1 MPRRPAR
8 IARSSSRSSKKADA
22 VAARTGGSADGSL
35 LSVAHVT
42 GAHGIRGALKVRP
55 HGGGTTSLA
64 AGREITLRRG
74 GHVTVHTITRATAHG
89 RGQLLVELDGLRER
103 GAAETLAGSDV
114 LVPTETLPAP
124 GADEFYYHEMPGFLV
139 ETVDGRTIGEIAD
152 TMHTGTTDVWIVRTA
167 TREHMIPV
175 VRDVVAHIDRVRRR
189 VLITPIPGLL
199 D

>member
-8 IARSSSRSSKKADA
+8 IAKSSSRSSKKANPA
-22 VAARTGGSADGSL
+22 AARDGASVGEAL
-35 LSVAHVT
+35 LSVARVT
-42 GAHGIRGALKVRP
+42 GAHGIRGALRVRP

-74 GHVTVHTITRATAHG
+74 GHDTMHTITRASAHG
-89 RGQLLVELDGLRER
+89 RGQLLVDLDGVRDR
-103 GAAETLAGSDV
+103 GAAEALAGSDV
-114 LVPTETLPAP
+114 LVPTGTLPAP
-124 GADEFYYHEMPGFLV
+124 GANEFYYHEIPGFRV
-139 ETVDGRTIGEIAD
+139 ETVDGRMIGEITD
-152 TMHTGTTDVWIVRTA
+152 TMHTGATDVWIVRTA

-175 VRDVVAHIDRVRRR
+175 VRDVVATIDRARRR